1 MRTLTQARTAG
12 IALLFLAPFTP
23 GFHQFNPTPA
33 DVQRDRLIDD
43 FSMYVKRFCDLSD
56 HNSNAL
62 TVAMMLD
69 AVMVNVHNFIT
80 TLQSDHHDHDI
91 HRASASDGAIINSDA
106 GTPPPD
112 LPPLG
117 P

>member
-43 FSMYVKRFCDLSD
+43 FSMYVQRFCDLSD

-69 AVMVNVHNFIT
+69 AVMVNVHDFIT
-80 TLQSDHHDHDI
+80 TLQRDHHDHDN
-91 HRASASDGAIINSDA
+91 HRASASNGPTINPDPAKPPPSP
-106 GTPPPD
+106 TPP
-112 LPPLG
+112 G